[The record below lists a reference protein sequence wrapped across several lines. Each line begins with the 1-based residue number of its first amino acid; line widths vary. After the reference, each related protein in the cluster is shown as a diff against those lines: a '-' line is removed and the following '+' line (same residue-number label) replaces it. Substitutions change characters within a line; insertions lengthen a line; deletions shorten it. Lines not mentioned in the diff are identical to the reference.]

1 MTDAADEQAERF
13 RKGQRQ
19 FMIGAGLVM
28 FGMIFG
34 GGLAM
39 VFYFLGQRTPGMFA
53 GLAGAAV
60 VLVGIFIQGA
70 GAKQIKS
77 KGLALLL
84 IVSALLKPPLWVAAV
99 GGAVTAILIWTGTA
113 VLVIGAML
121 RNMRVVA

>member
-39 VFYFLGQRTPGMFA
+39 VFYFLGQRTPGMFV

-60 VLVGIFIQGA
+60 VLVGIFIQNA
-70 GAKQIKS
+70 GARAVKDSS
-77 KGLALLL
+77 KG
-84 IVSALLKPPLWVAAV
+84 
-99 GGAVTAILIWTGTA
+99 TG
-113 VLVIGAML
+113 V
-121 RNMRVVA
+121 

>member
-13 RKGQRQ
+13 KKGQRQ

-53 GLAGAAV
+53 GIAGAAV

-70 GAKQIKS
+70 GARAIKGKS
-77 KGLALLL
+77 
-84 IVSALLKPPLWVAAV
+84 P
-99 GGAVTAILIWTGTA
+99 
-113 VLVIGAML
+113 
-121 RNMRVVA
+121 

>member
-60 VLVGIFIQGA
+60 VLIGIFIQGA

-77 KGLALLL
+77 KG
-84 IVSALLKPPLWVAAV
+84 P
-99 GGAVTAILIWTGTA
+99 
-113 VLVIGAML
+113 
-121 RNMRVVA
+121 

>member
-28 FGMIFG
+28 SGMIFG

-77 KGLALLL
+77 KG
-84 IVSALLKPPLWVAAV
+84 P
-99 GGAVTAILIWTGTA
+99 
-113 VLVIGAML
+113 
-121 RNMRVVA
+121 